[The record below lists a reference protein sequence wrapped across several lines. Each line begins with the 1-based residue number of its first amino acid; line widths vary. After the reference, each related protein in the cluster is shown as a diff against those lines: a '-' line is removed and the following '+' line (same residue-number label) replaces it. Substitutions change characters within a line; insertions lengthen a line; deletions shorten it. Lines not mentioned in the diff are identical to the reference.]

1 MEKPKKRLLHLQIL
15 FTIMSFFI
23 QLIKNLSNL
32 TDESSN
38 DETNSLN
45 VSNKYRGPEYFYNL
59 QGNMKSKSASIFHH
73 NVRSLSRNFDQL
85 PCTSDRT

>member
-15 FTIMSFFI
+15 FTIM
-23 QLIKNLSNL
+23 SNL

-73 NVRSLSRNFDQL
+73 NVCSLSRNFDQL